1 MGSNTKLKKIEN
13 GQFVTGYIVDNRNT
27 ELGKYSGLYWNGSIY
42 ILLIKERIKTYKC
55 IPVRRMKKYFAYA
68 EITLPA
74 KCGFHAKNFEYRE
87 YLPIISNVPK
97 FVRCLEKRFDYFA
110 DQGRKFK
117 YKFRIEKI

>member
-1 MGSNTKLKKIEN
+1 MLKNIPKN
-13 GQFVTGYIVDNRNT
+13 GQLVTGYIVNSKNT
-27 ELGKYSGLYWNGSIY
+27 ETKKSIGLYWNGSIY

-68 EITLPA
+68 ETTLPA
-74 KCGFHAKNFEYRE
+74 KYDSPAKNLKCKE

-97 FVRCLEKRFDYFA
+97 FVRCLEKRFDYYA

>member
-1 MGSNTKLKKIEN
+1 MLKNIPKN

-68 EITLPA
+68 EIILPA
-74 KCGFHAKNFEYRE
+74 KYGFHAKNFECRE

-97 FVRCLEKRFDYFA
+97 FVKCLEKRFDYFA
-110 DQGRKFK
+110 DQGKRLK
-117 YKFRIEKI
+117 YKFRVEKI

>member
-1 MGSNTKLKKIEN
+1 MTKLQN
-13 GQFVTGYIVDNRNT
+13 GQLVTGYIVNSKNT
-27 ELGKYSGLYWNGSIY
+27 ETKKSIGLYWSGSIY

-74 KCGFHAKNFEYRE
+74 KCNFHAKNFECRE

-97 FVRCLEKRFDYFA
+97 FVKCLEKRFDYFA
-110 DQGRKFK
+110 DQGKRLK
-117 YKFRIEKI
+117 YKFRVEKI